1 MFFLIFVT
9 DDLDFQ
15 ALSAIRLTLEVS
27 MATAPIR
34 TCTAQQVSHAIITA
48 AMTVH
53 TELGPGL
60 LESTY
65 TACLQYELARAGL
78 HCAVQVGLPVV
89 YRGVKLELGYRIDL
103 LVEDTVVVEIKSVEA
118 ISPVHQAQILSY
130 LKLSGKSIG
139 LLINFNVVHLK
150 DGIRRFVNGTNWK

>member
-1 MFFLIFVT
+1 
-9 DDLDFQ
+9 
-15 ALSAIRLTLEVS
+15 
-27 MATAPIR
+27 MATIPFR
-34 TCTAQQVSHAIITA
+34 EMSAQQVSHAVITA
-48 AMTVH
+48 AMKAH
-53 TELGPGL
+53 TEWGPGL

-65 TACLQYELARAGL
+65 TACLQYELSLAGVQS
-78 HCAVQVGLPVV
+78 ATQVGLPVV
-89 YRGVKLELGYRIDL
+89 YCGVKLELGYRIDL
-103 LVEDTVVVEIKSVEA
+103 LVENLLVAEIKSVEA